1 MNKLINEKDLYN
13 YNFLGLKMQKKI
25 FNELDPFTGKI
36 TSYFNLI
43 FGNINRK
50 IKTSEQQ
57 TNLHIILE
65 KKNKMAFNLIQLL
78 QKSNLELKQR
88 NKNISEII
96 INLENNIL
104 KLFKDYDYSNLFDEY
119 LVQINDQLNSFTG
132 ELFDKLI
139 NVLYENYTKIL
150 EDIKNEKYDV
160 FIKIRKETKKEYI
173 NYIYQMSNNLEKFS
187 NTTLLFLDKI
197 NDELNKL
204 DKIEK
209 IDILYDILDN
219 IMK

>member
-1 MNKLINEKDLYN
+1 
-13 YNFLGLKMQKKI
+13 MQKKI

-57 TNLHIILE
+57 TNIHIILE

-96 INLENNIL
+96 INLENNLL

-119 LVQINDQLNSFTG
+119 LEQINDQLNSFTG
-132 ELFDKLI
+132 ELFDKLINLI

-160 FIKIRKETKKEYI
+160 FMKIRKETKNEYI
-173 NYIYQMSNNLEKFS
+173 NYIYQMNNNLEKFS
-187 NTTLLFLDKI
+187 NQHYYF
-197 NDELNKL
+197 
-204 DKIEK
+204 
-209 IDILYDILDN
+209 
-219 IMK
+219 